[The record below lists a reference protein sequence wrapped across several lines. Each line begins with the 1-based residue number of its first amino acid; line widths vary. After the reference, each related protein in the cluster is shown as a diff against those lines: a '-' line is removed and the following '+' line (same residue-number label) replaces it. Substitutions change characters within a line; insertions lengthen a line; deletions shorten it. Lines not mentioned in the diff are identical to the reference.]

1 MMLDPFV
8 AQIIKAENFDKFTT
22 SDVRSAYFALKKDPS
37 LDSAEIRRMI
47 YAELMKLVKKGWL
60 ERNIQKQKGQT
71 RFKKTVHFDATNL
84 PVKPM
89 ALLPISDIEGIDKH
103 KKLSAKLNYYKSEL
117 LLSLGESEAY
127 KEIYLELP
135 DLAEELQPKYNLAR
149 ENSTKLL
156 GKIKAIEAIIEQRNI

>member
-1 MMLDPFV
+1 MLDPFV

>member
-1 MMLDPFV
+1 MLDPFV

-117 LLSLGESEAY
+117 LLSFPQY
-127 KEIYLELP
+127 Y
-135 DLAEELQPKYNLAR
+135 
-149 ENSTKLL
+149 
-156 GKIKAIEAIIEQRNI
+156 

>member
-1 MMLDPFV
+1 MLDPFV
-8 AQIIKAENFDKFTT
+8 AQIIEAENFDKFTT
-22 SDVRSAYFALKKDPS
+22 SDVRSAYFALKKDPT
-37 LDSAEIRRMI
+37 LDSAEVRRMI

-60 ERNIQKQKGQT
+60 ERNIPKQKGLT
-71 RFKKTVHFDATNL
+71 RFKKTVHFDAKSL
-84 PVKPM
+84 PVKPI
-89 ALLPISDIEGIDKH
+89 ALLHISDDYSIDEH

-135 DLAEELQPKYNLAR
+135 DLAEEIQPKYNSAR

-156 GKIKAIEAIIEQRNI
+156 GKIKAIETIIEQRNI

>member
-1 MMLDPFV
+1 MLDPFV

-89 ALLPISDIEGIDKH
+89 ALLPISDIEGFDNH
-103 KKLSAKLNYYKSEL
+103 KKLISKLNYYKSEL
-117 LLSLGESEAY
+117 LLILGESEAY

>member
-1 MMLDPFV
+1 MLDPFV
-8 AQIIKAENFDKFTT
+8 AQIIEAVNFDKFTT
-22 SDVRSAYFALKKDPS
+22 SDVRSAYFALKKEPT
-37 LDSAEIRRMI
+37 LDSAVVRRMI
-47 YAELMKLVKKGWL
+47 YAELMKLVKRGWL
-60 ERNIQKQKGQT
+60 EKNISKQKGQT
-71 RFKKTVHFDATNL
+71 RFKKTVHFDAKSL

-89 ALLPISDIEGIDKH
+89 ALIRISDDYSIDEH
-103 KKLSAKLNYYKSEL
+103 KKLIAKLNDYKSEL

-127 KEIYLELP
+127 KEIYQELP

>member
-1 MMLDPFV
+1 MLDPFV

-156 GKIKAIEAIIEQRNI
+156 GKIRAIEAIIEQRNI

>member
-1 MMLDPFV
+1 
-8 AQIIKAENFDKFTT
+8 
-22 SDVRSAYFALKKDPS
+22 
-37 LDSAEIRRMI
+37 
-47 YAELMKLVKKGWL
+47 
-60 ERNIQKQKGQT
+60 
-71 RFKKTVHFDATNL
+71 
-84 PVKPM
+84 M